1 MAAPKDGG
9 RAAAGGGRRPRLR
22 PEKMAAEER
31 RRPLGRNGVVSPGGA
46 VPRRGRGGARS
57 GQRTAPPLV
66 VRRPLPAGSPR
77 ASGARCAEGVGG
89 ACGPR
94 AGGPAEPSAAV
105 SPRLPLGGVSPHH
118 GAPAPF
124 PGSSTAPGRRLP
136 KGGGG
141 ARPFA
146 PTHRAGQTPPARRS
160 PSRGGACAARRA
172 GACGLRVA
180 ARPCQCCLQR
190 VVERGR
196 ECL

>member
-1 MAAPKDGG
+1 MFYVCDGRRHLLRKASMAAPKDGG

-118 GAPAPF
+118 GAPRPLSRILHCSREAP
-124 PGSSTAPGRRLP
+124 A
-136 KGGGG
+136 
-141 ARPFA
+141 
-146 PTHRAGQTPPARRS
+146 
-160 PSRGGACAARRA
+160 
-172 GACGLRVA
+172 
-180 ARPCQCCLQR
+180 
-190 VVERGR
+190 ERGR
-196 ECL
+196 GRPALCSHAPRRPDPARAALAFAGRGLRGT